1 MSTELR
7 KSSHISEMQCIESD
21 TCSAHTGLNWYR
33 ANISLKH
40 LALTE
45 APQLPKLNVP
55 ILGIWSSHDY
65 FLTEE
70 QMKAS
75 EQ

>member
-1 MSTELR
+1 MEHEVKTLNI
-7 KSSHISEMQCIESD
+7 SHL
-21 TCSAHTGLNWYR
+21 AGLNWYR
-33 ANISLKH
+33 ANISLRH

-45 APQLPKLNVP
+45 APSLPKLKVP
-55 ILGIWSSHDY
+55 IMGIWSSHDY